1 MSVIATH
8 RVSID
13 LSDRKHQEQAAQA
26 ARLAESCSSSVER
39 LKEES
44 LGVPADQ
51 ARRARMAFWGSRHR
65 KASTDS
71 PSSKAKYDFYSNLK
85 QFHSQTAENSDR
97 KHHESGK
104 KLDYSD
110 FSRNQLLIKIESQDE
125 LISEF

>member
-1 MSVIATH
+1 MRVEKRQLKKRRNNNLMSVIATH

-51 ARRARMAFWGSRHR
+51 ARRARMAF
-65 KASTDS
+65 
-71 PSSKAKYDFYSNLK
+71 
-85 QFHSQTAENSDR
+85 
-97 KHHESGK
+97 
-104 KLDYSD
+104 
-110 FSRNQLLIKIESQDE
+110 
-125 LISEF
+125 